1 MKLNRM
7 ILVAALGFLSTAAYA
22 QTGKASGT
30 PFGSGQDS
38 IRCRQSISL
47 FTSLGKTG
55 NYQDAFEH
63 WKRAYDEC
71 PASSKNIYIIGVKI
85 LQWKL
90 GQAKDPAAKKKA
102 LADLLKL
109 YDEGVSSRC
118 R

>member
-7 ILVAALGFLSTAAYA
+7 ILVAALGLLSTAAYA

-55 NYQDAFEH
+55 NYQDAYEH

-71 PASSKNIYIIGVKI
+71 PASSKNIYIIG
-85 LQWKL
+85 
-90 GQAKDPAAKKKA
+90 GEDPTMEAQA
-102 LADLLKL
+102 
-109 YDEGVSSRC
+109 G
-118 R
+118 